1 MFDPQKA
8 NISIPVSAVVEAQSD
23 FNESDITEEF
33 FLDAPTTEFPYV
45 LKELEAVGRTD
56 VGRSR
61 FHNEDFFIIDHQID
75 QFSDPDNLKS
85 SGRGCYILCD
95 GMGGHSHGEVAS
107 RMAAENLNLY
117 FKEWWA
123 ETIPD
128 EAVVT
133 AGIRQANQ
141 VIYSQNEV
149 HIRSGNQR
157 MGTTL
162 VAALIENTTVRYA
175 HVGDSRLY
183 RLTKRYGL
191 EQVTLD
197 HEVGQRE
204 IRRGVNPVLAY
215 ARPDAY
221 QLTQALGPRKSDAI
235 HPEVGSLTLTEDT
248 VLLLCSD
255 GITDNDLLELN
266 YEDYL
271 IPLLDAELDLE
282 EGVERLIELANRFNG
297 HDNITV
303 VAVRAQVAPAN
314 A

>member
-1 MFDPQKA
+1 
-8 NISIPVSAVVEAQSD
+8 
-23 FNESDITEEF
+23 
-33 FLDAPTTEFPYV
+33 
-45 LKELEAVGRTD
+45 
-56 VGRSR
+56 
-61 FHNEDFFIIDHQID
+61 
-75 QFSDPDNLKS
+75 
-85 SGRGCYILCD
+85 
-95 GMGGHSHGEVAS
+95 MGGHSHGEVAS
-107 RMAAENLNLY
+107 RMAAESLNLY

-123 ETIPD
+123 ENIPD

-162 VAALIENTTVRYA
+162 VTALIEDTTVRYA
-175 HVGDSRLY
+175 HVGDSRMY

-271 IPLLDAELDLE
+271 LPLLDAELDLE
-282 EGVERLIELANRFNG
+282 EGVERLIELANRCNG

-314 A
+314 D